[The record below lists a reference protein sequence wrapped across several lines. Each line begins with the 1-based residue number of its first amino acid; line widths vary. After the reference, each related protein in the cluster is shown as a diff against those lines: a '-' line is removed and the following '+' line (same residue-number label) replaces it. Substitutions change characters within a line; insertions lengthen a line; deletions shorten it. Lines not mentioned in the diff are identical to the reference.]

1 MTVAR
6 LFSELAWSGVRL
18 ELEPDGR
25 IHVIGELTA
34 EQRETIRLFRDRVV
48 ARLRLDQGVDSGY
61 SLGTAETI
69 GR

>member
-25 IHVIGELTA
+25 IHVIGRLTG
-34 EQRETIRLFRDRVV
+34 EQREVIRLHRDLVV
-48 ARLRLDQGVDSGY
+48 RRLRLDQGAGSGH
-61 SLGTAETI
+61 SLGAAETLQ
-69 GR
+69 